1 MEGRKGPALLARKE
15 NVLGAVF
22 PVTFL
27 FYFFSLAWVISPL
40 PKFSTPFDH
49 VWDRLQNYVPPCRS
63 DGHVH
68 LQILFLKWPWT
79 SPPSSRSVNESA
91 KTRASFASLSR
102 FKSRQ
107 VTAWD
112 KVSPIRGL
120 LFQLVEHDLLNGLVK
135 LSSPSPDPVNCMGSR
150 SATCVTMTFA
160 EVLSCLLSTSFL
172 SSILNLL
179 DGKSGHVIAWWA
191 PAKLAG
197 PALKPPASFE
207 VGLHHLLHAVLFGK
221 HRHIEPKAVLPRKV
235 RSDGRG
241 VPRPSGLV
249 AT

>member
-135 LSSPSPDPVNCMGSR
+135 LSSPSPDPVNCMGRPERHLRDHDLCR
-150 SATCVTMTFA
+150 SPFMSSLDFLPFLHSQPFGWQKWPCNRLVGASEIGRPGSEATC
-160 EVLSCLLSTSFL
+160 LL
-172 SSILNLL
+172 
-179 DGKSGHVIAWWA
+179 
-191 PAKLAG
+191 
-197 PALKPPASFE
+197 
-207 VGLHHLLHAVLFGK
+207 
-221 HRHIEPKAVLPRKV
+221 
-235 RSDGRG
+235 
-241 VPRPSGLV
+241 
-249 AT
+249 